1 MGGLVAAYKKRPVK
15 QPVFDGIQVLI
26 GYSSVQV
33 PSTMNRPSD
42 RLISRPTISPGV
54 CRAAYRMSVL
64 FLPCAF
70 SVSFFSASIAARFY
84 WWEKHMFLM
93 FCIAI
98 LHIYCFV
105 RKQRKSAEN
114 LRFLHFES
122 TNIWL
127 ALAELRCTTC
137 SLQTVLREFLSCFPL
152 ILRAFPA
159 FCLSVIRC
167 ADHKKRPFFIQQ

>member
-1 MGGLVAAYKKRPVK
+1 MGGLVAAYKKQPVK

-54 CRAAYRMSVL
+54 CRSALRAAYRMSVP

-70 SVSFFSASIAARFY
+70 SVSFLSASIEARFY

-127 ALAELRCTTC
+127 ALGELRCTTC
-137 SLQTVLREFLSCFPL
+137 SLQTVLTWPWSKKSS
-152 ILRAFPA
+152 IHAGLRAS
-159 FCLSVIRC
+159 LS
-167 ADHKKRPFFIQQ
+167 Q